1 MNFDRLYIV
10 VATLFVILAIGFLC
24 RKIKIIDDVASK
36 KLSRLILSV
45 GQPAMLIGS
54 LSSAEYNDDNLKTAL
69 IMLVLG
75 FVFHI
80 FLAVIS
86 FIFALPLK
94 KKLDEQKLSEFGL
107 MFTNCAFIG
116 FPIFEALLPGKGQF
130 MASFL
135 CISFNI
141 LLWTWG
147 LIIMGRGRND
157 IKLTIKK
164 ALVNFG
170 TIPCLIGFV
179 LFLLKNPA
187 IAIDIPSFEIFGRTV
202 NSIGIHGLALPE
214 FLANAAQYLT
224 NLCTPISLL
233 VTGALIATQSP
244 KKIFLNWKIYYFNAV
259 KLILFPLIVCLISK
273 LLLIIIPIDGLEI
286 YATFVTAA
294 AALPTASSVTMMA
307 ENYGLD
313 SGYSSLTVGT
323 SSILAVLTIPLMMTV
338 AGFILAL

>member
-10 VATLFVILAIGFLC
+10 VATLFVIMAVGFLC
-24 RKIKIIDDVASK
+24 RKVRIIDDVASK
-36 KLSRLILSV
+36 KLSRLILTV
-45 GQPAMLIGS
+45 GQPAMLISS
-54 LSSAEYNDDNLKTAL
+54 LSSAEFSEGNLKTAL

-86 FIFALPLK
+86 FVFALPLK
-94 KKLDEQKLSEFGL
+94 MNLDERKLSEFGL

-135 CISFNI
+135 CISFNV

-147 LIIMGRGRND
+147 LVIIGRGRKD
-157 IKLTIKK
+157 IKLTVKK
-164 ALVNFG
+164 AFINFG

-187 IAIDIPSFEIFGRTV
+187 INWG
-202 NSIGIHGLALPE
+202 IGIFNVKGIELPT
-214 FLANAAQYLT
+214 FLADAARYLM
-224 NLCTPISLL
+224 NLCTPISVL

-244 KKIFLNWKIYYFNAV
+244 KKIFFNWKLYYFNAV
-259 KLILFPLIVCLISK
+259 KLVVFPIVVCLISK
-273 LLLIIIPIDGLEI
+273 LLLIILPFEGLEI

-307 ENYGLD
+307 ENYDLD

-323 SSILAVLTIPLMMTV
+323 SSVLAVLTIPFTMMI
-338 AGFILAL
+338 AQWILAM

>member
-1 MNFDRLYIV
+1 MNFDKLYIV
-10 VATLFVILAIGFLC
+10 VASLFILLAIGFLC
-24 RKIKIIDDVASK
+24 RKVKIIDDVASK

-45 GQPAMLIGS
+45 GQPAMLISS
-54 LSSAEYNDDNLKTAL
+54 LAGAEYTAENQKTAL

-75 FVFHI
+75 FVFHAL
-80 FLAVIS
+80 LAVIS
-86 FIFALPLK
+86 FIFALPLRK
-94 KKLDEQKLSEFGL
+94 NIDEQKLSEFGL

-135 CISFNI
+135 CVSFNI

-147 LIIMGRGRND
+147 LVIMGRGRND
-157 IKLTIKK
+157 IKLTLKK
-164 ALVNFG
+164 ALLNFG
-170 TIPCLIGFV
+170 TIPCLIGFA

-187 IAIDIPSFEIFGRTV
+187 IAIDLPGFSLR
-202 NSIGIHGLALPE
+202 GIVLPE
-214 FLANAAQYLT
+214 FVLNAAQYLT
-224 NLCTPISLL
+224 NLCTPISVL

-244 KKIFLNWKIYYFNAV
+244 KKIFLNWKIYYFNVV
-259 KLILFPLIVCLISK
+259 KLIVFPLLICVLSK
-273 LLLIIIPIDGLEI
+273 ILLIIIPVEGLEI

-307 ENYGLD
+307 ESYGLD

-323 SSILAVLTIPLMMTV
+323 TSILAVATIPLTMMV
-338 AGFILAL
+338 AQWILTI

>member
-10 VATLFVILAIGFLC
+10 VATLFILLAVGFLC
-24 RKIKIIDDVASK
+24 RKVGIIDDIASK
-36 KLSRLILSV
+36 KLSKLILSV

-54 LSSAEYNDDNLKTAL
+54 LASAEYTEENLNTAL
-69 IMLVLG
+69 IMLGLG
-75 FVFHI
+75 FVFHA
-80 FLAVIS
+80 FLAILA

-94 KKLDEQKLSEFGL
+94 NKKNLDEQKLSEFGF
-107 MFTNCAFIG
+107 MFANCAFIG

-135 CISFNI
+135 CVSFNI

-147 LIIMGRGRND
+147 LVIMGRGRND

-179 LFLLKNPA
+179 FFLLKG
-187 IAIDIPSFEIFGRTV
+187 PSVGFE
-202 NSIGIHGLALPE
+202 LPE
-214 FLANAAQYLT
+214 FISSSMQYLT
-224 NLCTPISLL
+224 NLCTPISVL
-233 VTGALIATQSP
+233 VTGALIATQKP
-244 KKIFLNWKIYYFNAV
+244 KKIFLNWKLYYFNVV
-259 KLILFPLIVCLISK
+259 KLIVFPLLLCLLSK
-273 LLLIIIPIDGLEI
+273 LLLSIIPVDGLEI
-286 YATFVTAA
+286 YAIFVTAA

-313 SGYSSLTVGT
+313 SGYSSLTVGI
-323 SSILAVLTIPLMMTV
+323 SSVLSVLTIPLTMMI
-338 AGFILAL
+338 AQLIFAL

>member
-1 MNFDRLYIV
+1 MNFDKIYVV
-10 VATLFVILAIGFLC
+10 VATLFVILAVGFLC
-24 RKIKIIDDVASK
+24 RKVKIIDDTASK
-36 KLSRLILSV
+36 KLSRLILTV
-45 GQPAMLIGS
+45 GQPAMLISS
-54 LSSAEYNDDNLKTAL
+54 LSSAEYTEENLKIAF

-86 FIFALPLK
+86 FTFALPLK
-94 KKLDEQKLSEFGL
+94 KNLDEQKLSEFGL

-116 FPIFEALLPGKGQF
+116 FPIFEAILPGRGQF

-135 CISFNI
+135 CISFNV

-147 LIIMGRGRND
+147 LIIMGRKRND

-164 ALVNFG
+164 ALINFG

-187 IAIDIPSFEIFGRTV
+187 ISFEIGKTAV
-202 NSIGIHGLALPE
+202 SGITLPP
-214 FLANAAQYLT
+214 FLADAAKYLM
-224 NLCTPISLL
+224 NLCTPISVL
-233 VTGALIATQSP
+233 VTGALIATQSAR
-244 KKIFLNWKIYYFNAV
+244 KIFLNWKIYYFNIV
-259 KLILFPLIVCLISK
+259 KLIVFPMIVCLISK
-273 LLLIIIPIDGLEI
+273 LLLTLIPVDGLEI

-294 AALPTASSVTMMA
+294 ASLPTASSVTMMA
-307 ENYGLD
+307 ESYGLD

-323 SSILAVLTIPLMMTV
+323 SSVWAVFTIPFTMMISQLIL
-338 AGFILAL
+338 GF